1 MLSDNLLVALAQSM
15 LELRR
20 SLDVG
25 EEKRD
30 GAVRE
35 FCHRAILTRTHGDDN
50 VPYRY

>member
-1 MLSDNLLVALAQSM
+1 MLSHNLLVALTESM

-35 FCHRAILTRTHGDDN
+35 LCHQAILTRTQRDDN
-50 VPYRY
+50 VPRRY